1 MTQPVSFPDDNNEV
15 PRHRHGVGRSVVA
28 FRGVFWN
35 VISIS
40 LPAAVNF
47 IVFLI
52 ASRILAPEDF
62 GVVALAATIAMLA
75 VSMGPY
81 GFGEALVQRSKLRSD
96 HLDTV
101 FWMCISFAGLAAVL
115 MYVGSRQ
122 IATAFG
128 SELLGLL
135 APLFALKVIFELAA
149 VVPNAL
155 IVRSMRF
162 HLVALRTLIA
172 TLISAAIAIGLVLN
186 GYGLWALVFA
196 QLAASLVKAV
206 TTFWTARWRPTGAP
220 RWQAFRELAHY
231 GFFASGNQFVQF
243 LGTRADQALIGLML
257 GVRPVGLYHFSK
269 RIFSMV
275 NDVVS
280 GALGTVSHPM
290 FSEVQNE
297 PDKIRRGFLVA
308 TFLSSVISFPIFAGI
323 ALVADR
329 AIPLLFGGQWAAA
342 LQPLQ
347 LLCALGIISCIG
359 TLQSSLIKSRGR
371 ADWWFY
377 YQLISSLL
385 NLLIFV
391 IFARFGITL
400 MLAVMVA
407 KTYLVWPVAVSM
419 TLRLL
424 DMELAA
430 YARQFV
436 APMAAIL
443 AMAAAIF
450 LTRQFT
456 GDLAPVPALAVDI
469 AAGAATYSAALI
481 AFTPRRIIDLGST
494 VLAAARAR

>member
-1 MTQPVSFPDDNNEV
+1 M
-15 PRHRHGVGRSVVA
+15 
-28 FRGVFWN
+28 
-35 VISIS
+35 
-40 LPAAVNF
+40 
-47 IVFLI
+47 
-52 ASRILAPEDF
+52 
-62 GVVALAATIAMLA
+62 
-75 VSMGPY
+75 
-81 GFGEALVQRSKLRSD
+81 
-96 HLDTV
+96 
-101 FWMCISFAGLAAVL
+101 
-115 MYVGSRQ
+115 
-122 IATAFG
+122 
-128 SELLGLL
+128 
-135 APLFALKVIFELAA
+135 
-149 VVPNAL
+149 
-155 IVRSMRF
+155 
-162 HLVALRTLIA
+162 
-172 TLISAAIAIGLVLN
+172 
-186 GYGLWALVFA
+186 
-196 QLAASLVKAV
+196 
-206 TTFWTARWRPTGAP
+206 
-220 RWQAFRELAHY
+220 
-231 GFFASGNQFVQF
+231 QF

-424 DMELAA
+424 DMRLAA